1 MSGFTKQ
8 DLERESQSE
17 LGQGH
22 MCTNNIHPHH
32 LKIYRVKKIAGKA
45 QKHWELF
52 SLWLATPEDVANGD
66 ASHEDEVLNLSS
78 IEIEFC
84 PFCGTQLTQ

>member
-1 MSGFTKQ
+1 MSGFTKL
-8 DLERESQSE
+8 DLERESNAE

-32 LKIYRVKKIAGKA
+32 LKIYRVKKIDGKP

-66 ASHEDEVLNLSS
+66 AEHEDEVLNLSS